1 MSDVFIIAEAGV
13 NHNGSIE
20 LAMRLVEAAREAG
33 ADAVKFQ
40 SFHADQLVSAE
51 APKAAYQQQAA
62 SKTETQREMLKRLEL
77 SDEAHRQI
85 LARCQELGIQFLSTP
100 FDPERLRFLLS
111 LGMGLLKIPSG
122 EITNLPFLME
132 AAATGKRIILS
143 TGMSHLHEVGEALDA
158 LVRGGARMQD
168 ITVLHCTSQYP
179 TPYEDVNLRAML
191 TIRDRFGVA
200 VGYSDHTPGTE
211 VAVAAAALG
220 ATVIEKHFTLDR
232 TLEGPDHGASLTP
245 DELAEMVRAIRRV
258 STALGNGIKRP
269 MPSETENIAVARKS
283 IVAARSIR
291 KGEPFTAENLDVRRP
306 GSGISPM
313 KWFTILAMTAKRDF
327 NQGEEIEL

>member
-1 MSDVFIIAEAGV
+1 
-13 NHNGSIE
+13 
-20 LAMRLVEAAREAG
+20 
-33 ADAVKFQ
+33 
-40 SFHADQLVSAE
+40 
-51 APKAAYQQQAA
+51 
-62 SKTETQREMLKRLEL
+62 
-77 SDEAHRQI
+77 
-85 LARCQELGIQFLSTP
+85 
-100 FDPERLRFLLS
+100 
-111 LGMGLLKIPSG
+111 MGLLKIPSG